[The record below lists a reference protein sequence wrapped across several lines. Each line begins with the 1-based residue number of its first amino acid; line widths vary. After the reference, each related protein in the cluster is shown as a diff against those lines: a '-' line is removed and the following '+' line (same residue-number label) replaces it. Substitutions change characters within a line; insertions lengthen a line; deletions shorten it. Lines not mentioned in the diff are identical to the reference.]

1 MCKLIV
7 SSIPAMSFTNEP
19 GKPRLDIIEESL
31 VMLKEIRVIPGA
43 KMFMVFERA
52 IKKVPI
58 YNVYI

>member
-1 MCKLIV
+1 
-7 SSIPAMSFTNEP
+7 MSFTNEP
-19 GKPRLDIIEESL
+19 GKPRLDVIEESL
-31 VMLKEIRVIPGA
+31 VMLKEMRVIPGA

>member
-1 MCKLIV
+1 
-7 SSIPAMSFTNEP
+7 MSFTNEP

-31 VMLKEIRVIPGA
+31 VMLKEIRVISGP

-58 YNVYI
+58 YNVYV